1 MHMDMNLRLAAELVK
16 VARMVVAL
24 NPVNS
29 RGEFDKYYDFY
40 LNSKCIVDS
49 VKRMNELLNGLD
61 IDNYSDR
68 ISDIESCI
76 NDLSQTNVDELGTK
90 SAIEEYRKFVNELKR
105 KHAEALRDNLSSVR
119 NEVAREGAD
128 DDDDLDGLDDE
139 LDELDEDNDDEDDED
154 NEDNEDEDEKDEDGI
169 GGEFNSIVNQMR
181 NYSESYLD
189 SCLEAFK
196 SRYSTNAKDI
206 RSLLDTAM
214 DIGHD
219 LLGPNAN
226 V

>member
-24 NPVNS
+24 DTVNFH
-29 RGEFDKYYDFY
+29 GEFDKNYDFY
-40 LNSKCIVDS
+40 LDSQRVVDS
-49 VKRMNELLNGLD
+49 VKRLNNLLDGLD

-90 SAIEEYRKFVNELKR
+90 SAFEEYRKFVNELKR

-128 DDDDLDGLDDE
+128 DDDE
-139 LDELDEDNDDEDDED
+139 LDEIEELDE
-154 NEDNEDEDEKDEDGI
+154 NENKTEKGDGI
-169 GGEFNSIVNQMR
+169 DGEFETIVKEM
-181 NYSESYLD
+181 YSYSKSYLN

-196 SRYSTNAKDI
+196 SKYVTNAKEL
-206 RSLLDTAM
+206 RSILDLAM
-214 DIGHD
+214 DVGHN
-219 LLGPNAN
+219 LLGPGAN
-226 V
+226 I